1 MWRIYWFDLGGGVVP
16 TSIFLTPHLTTMY
29 DLSAI
34 NDFDKYDEPRLHME
48 KLLSAHL
55 IEFDLSLRILCPL
68 ESAGI
73 RTLGDLVKHSK
84 KNLRKIRQVGE
95 LSIEILQN
103 LLDRLGLSL
112 QE

>member
-1 MWRIYWFDLGGGVVP
+1 MGWFPPPL
-16 TSIFLTPHLTTMY
+16 FLIPQFLITMY
-29 DLSAI
+29 DIPTI

-73 RTLGDLVKHSK
+73 NTLGDLVKHSK
-84 KNLRKIRQVGE
+84 KSLRKIRQVGE

-103 LLDRLGLSL
+103 LLVRLGLSL
-112 QE
+112 AQD